1 MAMNSRLIGL
11 GLWCER
17 SLTSPKST
25 PTSLRIVNIQKSR
38 SPTAGCEMPLPF
50 QIEDSKE
57 VKDYKA
63 LSSKAMIPALGA
75 RGPEFKSRTSPFSV
89 FERTTCLY
97 AISRLPAVSL
107 TFSVKPRVHQ
117 LAL

>member
-1 MAMNSRLIGL
+1 MLEISR
-11 GLWCER
+11 
-17 SLTSPKST
+17 KSH
-25 PTSLRIVNIQKSR
+25 LHA
-38 SPTAGCEMPLPF
+38 AGCEMPLPF

-57 VKDYKA
+57 VKDFKA
-63 LSSKAMIPALGA
+63 ILSRAMILALGA
-75 RGPEFKSRTSPFSV
+75 RGAGFKSRASPFSV
-89 FERTTCLY
+89 FERTTYLY

>member
-1 MAMNSRLIGL
+1 MFNIK
-11 GLWCER
+11 
-17 SLTSPKST
+17 KSC
-25 PTSLRIVNIQKSR
+25 V
-38 SPTAGCEMPLPF
+38 PTAGCEMPLPF

-63 LSSKAMIPALGA
+63 ISSKAMILALGV
-75 RGPEFKSRTSPFSV
+75 RGLEFISRTSPFSV

-107 TFSVKPRVHQ
+107 TFPMKPRVHQ
-117 LAL
+117 FAF